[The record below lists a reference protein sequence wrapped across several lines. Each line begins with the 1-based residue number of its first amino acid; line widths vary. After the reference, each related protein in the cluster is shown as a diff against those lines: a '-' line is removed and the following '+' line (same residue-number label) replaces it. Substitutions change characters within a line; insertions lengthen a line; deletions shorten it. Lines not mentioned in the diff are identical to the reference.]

1 MSDIAMRFN
10 RDMLVVEGGMGFM
23 FTRYGATNIDCPEL
37 YNATEPSL
45 IEEIHKYFHLAGANC
60 AISNTYG
67 ASLSKLTKLGLED
80 YFEDLNRR
88 GIKLAKTCKPQHVLA
103 DMGQSAIL
111 VVDDESARDANKD
124 YAKQAQILAK
134 ENPDAIYIET
144 MASLSDALCAVE
156 AVKGACDL
164 PVICSCVY
172 NQEGN
177 LKTTGESIEE
187 CSDKLQ
193 TAGVDVLGMNCLLK
207 PNEMVKLAS
216 RLVGSSSVPTM
227 MCPDVEAPTRNRKGD
242 LQYNGATDEMA
253 KVAVEMRNAGVSL
266 IGSCCGSTPAY
277 TSAIFSMVGNM
288 EVKNPANP
296 S

>member
-23 FTRYGATNIDCPEL
+23 FERYGASNTDCPEL
-37 YNATEPSL
+37 YNVTEPSL

-67 ASLSKLTKLGLED
+67 ASLSRLTKLDLQD
-80 YFEDLNRR
+80 HFEDLNRS

-111 VVDDESARDANKD
+111 VEDDESANAAAQD
-124 YAKQAQILAK
+124 YAKQAQVLALEK
-134 ENPDAIYIET
+134 PDAIYIET
-144 MASLSDALCAVE
+144 MTSLADATCAVK
-156 AVKGACDL
+156 AVKDACDL

-172 NQEGN
+172 NKDGN
-177 LKTTGESIEE
+177 LKTTGECIEE
-187 CSDKLQ
+187 CSEKLQ
-193 TAGVDVLGMNCLLK
+193 DAGADVLGVNCLLA

-216 RLVGSSSVPTM
+216 RLVSASSVPTM
-227 MCPDVEAPTRNRKGD
+227 MCPDVAAPTRNRKGD

-253 KVAVEMRNAGVSL
+253 RIAVEMRNAGIQL

-277 TSAIFSMVGNM
+277 TSAIFSMVGNL
-288 EVKNPANP
+288 EVKNN
-296 S
+296 